1 MEVYDIE
8 KDMDMPEAIMILQW
22 YFRAGWKVI

>member
-22 YFRAGWKVI
+22 YFRAG